1 MLEMSGVKAAGE
13 TARAQVPPAPLRL
26 FAVWFLARDAQC
38 YQNWV
43 SCHVRGKVP
52 LVCFEA

>member
-26 FAVWFLARDAQC
+26 FAAWFLARDAQC
-38 YQNWV
+38 YQKWV